1 MNNKLK
7 YTLIYHCIENK
18 FTYVNL
24 NFKGIRVDG
33 LTKNV
38 TFVNKI
44 PER

>member
-1 MNNKLK
+1 MDDKLK
-7 YTLIYHCIENK
+7 YTLIYYRIENK
-18 FTYVNL
+18 FTYVNF
-24 NFKGIRVDG
+24 NFKGIRLGG